1 PQPRPEGPRPAHQIH
16 RTERGHDRRQRR
28 SSPRRDGRG
37 GRIDGARH
45 QHQGLRDAEPSVAG
59 RANRRGIRADGALWI
74 KEQRGAVASAVGT
87 PKLPARGPPTAR
99 RGTGRRRGSRT
110 RRRTVP
116 QPAPKI
122 GDLERERFDRRRV
135 EPRNHRRARTPS
147 SNGGLSQRAGEHAET
162 GASVRFTWAYRRRR
176 QSRDGTL
183 AEDRNCRRR
192 PRGLRPVEFARGRTA
207 SRTRG
212 GPRMSAD
219 ETQNEERWAVAHV
232 FASFNNTIISITD
245 QTGA

>member
-1 PQPRPEGPRPAHQIH
+1 
-16 RTERGHDRRQRR
+16 
-28 SSPRRDGRG
+28 
-37 GRIDGARH
+37 
-45 QHQGLRDAEPSVAG
+45 
-59 RANRRGIRADGALWI
+59 
-74 KEQRGAVASAVGT
+74 
-87 PKLPARGPPTAR
+87 
-99 RGTGRRRGSRT
+99 RGSRT

-245 QTGA
+245 QTGAETLAKSSGGTVVKQNRDEASPYAAMQMAESIAEEVLAQGIEGVHVRLRGPGGNLQKSPGPGAQATVRALARAGLEIGRLDDVTPI